1 MSEVDLEAM
10 LELNLNLNLALTK
23 RLSEKDKLIHSL
35 ANELIDASEM
45 VAWWGN
51 EASTYAQDKH
61 GLDVDVMIIK
71 DVAQSALDSITD
83 KGEKD
88 AEIAI
93 KNRIEAENR
102 NKAFM
107 ADLADSEGS
116 F

>member
-1 MSEVDLEAM
+1 MTEM
-10 LELNLNLNLALTK
+10 
-23 RLSEKDKLIHSL
+23 LSEKDKVIHSL
-35 ANELIDASEM
+35 AHDLVLASEYIED
-45 VAWWGN
+45 WG
-51 EASTYAQDKH
+51 TYVDPYFKEKH
-61 GLDVDVMIIK
+61 DLKGDVKKFK
-71 DVAQSALDSITD
+71 DIALSALNSITD